1 MEDVIVIGAGVVGC
15 SIARSL
21 SRYDLKVRVLEA
33 GSDVA
38 EGATKANSSIVHAGF
53 DAKPGTNKAKFNLLG
68 NKMFAR
74 VCAELKVPFVQN
86 GSLVLAFSE
95 EDKVEL
101 QKLLERGR
109 SNGVEGLEILDQA
122 ALRAREPNV
131 SEEAVA
137 ALWAPT
143 GGICCPYDLTF
154 RTAENAAANG
164 VEFTFDARVCSV
176 EKINHEQ
183 TRTGTNSFWRIACEN
198 GRTFEAKAVVNAAGV
213 HSDELNNLVN
223 PVKYNIQPRRG
234 EYYMLDRS
242 EGNAFKATIFQVPG
256 PMGKG
261 ILVSPTVD
269 GTVIVGPSS
278 EDIAD
283 KEDKATTAEIMAKV
297 TRLAKRSFPAL
308 PVRAAI
314 KNFSGIRAHETT
326 VSDFVLG
333 EPEGVPGFFNALGVE
348 SPGLTSAPAI
358 GEFLAEQVAA
368 RLGAAK
374 KPAESISDDVSYWPK
389 TREMTPEALAEQVK
403 KDPTYGRIICR
414 CETVTEGE
422 IRAAIR
428 ARVGARTLDGI
439 KRRTRSGMGRCQG
452 GFCTPRLLE
461 ILSQELGLP
470 MEAFLESRA
479 KAPEGSVKGKVEVKV
494 KVKEE
499 GKETG
504 SGTGNSPAVDVLVIG
519 AGPAGLAAAIAARE
533 AGCENV
539 LILERD
545 DAPGGIL
552 QQCIHNGF
560 GLHRFK
566 EELTGPE
573 YAHRFID
580 KVNELKI
587 PIECRTMVLDV
598 SADHAVTTISPVH
611 GMRVFKAKSIVLAM
625 GCRER
630 PRGAL
635 LIPGTRPA
643 GVFTAGTAQRLVNM
657 EGIMP
662 GKRVVILG
670 SGDIGLIMARR
681 MTFQGAKVLACV
693 ELMPYSS
700 GLKRNIVQC
709 LDDYGIPLLL
719 SHTVV
724 DIQGRDHLTGVTVA
738 QVDDKRQPIP
748 GTEQHFD
755 CDTLLLSVGLLPEN
769 ELSKTAGVALS
780 PVTGGAV
787 VDDSMQTSVPGVF
800 ACGNVL
806 HVHDLVD
813 YVSAEAEIAGRS
825 AAAYAADAQ
834 ERVPPAGGAQL
845 VATAYVQVKDG
856 FGVRGTVPQRINPE
870 GDGKV
875 AVSFRPAGVYK
886 DAAWVVR
893 AGDEVLCRRKSRILT
908 PGESQRVEIDRA
920 LFKGKDEVIVEVV
933 K

>member
-38 EGATKANSSIVHAGF
+38 EGATKANSAIVHAGF

-68 NKMFAR
+68 NKMFAQ
-74 VCAELKVPFVQN
+74 VCAELKVPFKPN

-95 EDKVEL
+95 EDKAEL

-122 ALRAREPNV
+122 TLRSREPNV

-164 VEFTFDARVCSV
+164 VSFTFDARVAKI
-176 EKINHEQ
+176 EKGADGWKL
-183 TRTGTNSFWRIACEN
+183 TTDD

-213 HSDELNNLVN
+213 HSDELNNQVN

-374 KPAESISDDVSYWPK
+374 KPADAISDDVSYWPK
-389 TREMTPEALAEQVK
+389 TREMTPEELAEQVK
-403 KDPTYGRIICR
+403 KDPAYGRIICR

-479 KAPEGSVKGKVEVKV
+479 KAPK
-494 KVKEE
+494 
-499 GKETG
+499 G
-504 SGTGNSPAVDVLVIG
+504 SGQAGRPKQNAHDAQGNNSVAVDSTAVDVLVIG

-587 PIECRTMVLDV
+587 PIECRTMVLEV
-598 SADHAVTTISPVH
+598 SADRAVTTISPVH
-611 GMRVFKAKSIVLAM
+611 GMRVFKAKSVILAM

-657 EGIMP
+657 EGVMP

-769 ELSKTAGVALS
+769 ELSKTAGVKLS
-780 PVTGGAV
+780 PVTGGAE

-813 YVSAEAEIAGRS
+813 YVSAEAEIAGR
-825 AAAYAADAQ
+825 AAAANAAGIAGAAGA
-834 ERVPPAGGAQL
+834 PPAC
-845 VATAYVQVKDG
+845 VQVKDG

-870 GDGKV
+870 GEGKV

>member
-15 SIARSL
+15 SVARSL

-38 EGATKANSSIVHAGF
+38 EGATKANSAIVHAGF

-68 NKMFAR
+68 NKMFAQ
-74 VCAELKVPFVQN
+74 VCAELKVPFKPN

-95 EDKVEL
+95 EDKAEL

-109 SNGVEGLEILDQA
+109 TNGVEGLEILDQA
-122 ALRAREPNV
+122 TLRAREPNV

-164 VEFTFDARVCSV
+164 VAFTFDARVAKI
-176 EKINHEQ
+176 EK
-183 TRTGTNSFWRIACEN
+183 GADGWRLTTDD

-213 HSDELNNLVN
+213 HSDELNNQVN

-374 KPAESISDDVSYWPK
+374 KPAEAISDDVSYWPK
-389 TREMTPEALAEQVK
+389 TREMTPEELAEQVK

-479 KAPEGSVKGKVEVKV
+479 KAPEGSGKGGRPRQDTQDAQDTQDR
-494 KVKEE
+494 E
-499 GKETG
+499 GFKKAG
-504 SGTGNSPAVDVLVIG
+504 DSPSVDVLVIG

-611 GMRVFKAKSIVLAM
+611 GMRIFKAKSIVLAM

-657 EGIMP
+657 EGVMP

-813 YVSAEAEIAGRS
+813 YVSAEAEIAGR
-825 AAAYAADAQ
+825 AAAAHAAGQVGVAG
-834 ERVPPAGGAQL
+834 VPP
-845 VATAYVQVKDG
+845 AYVQVKDG